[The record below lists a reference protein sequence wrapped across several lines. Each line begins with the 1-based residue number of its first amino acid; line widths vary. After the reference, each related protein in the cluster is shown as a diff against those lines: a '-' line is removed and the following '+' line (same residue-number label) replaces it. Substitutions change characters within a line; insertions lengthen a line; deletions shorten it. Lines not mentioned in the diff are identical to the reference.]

1 MLNLDDPR
9 AALRQ
14 AFGLIKEGRAS
25 DALAVLSPI
34 LEKDPDNA
42 EAWWLLAHAAA
53 TAADSVLAC
62 QQVLSLRPGYAPALQ
77 MLSEQQL
84 QTARDL
90 IDQKQPREAYATIQ
104 AILEREPNNAEA
116 WWLAALTASTTTE
129 SAAAC
134 QKVLAIAPDH
144 ALAQQKLT
152 ALQQTLSQSLKV
164 KQKQIKRSKPTGK
177 RRIGCV
183 LALVGLAV
191 LVFGSTLAFISLTGN
206 NLGLPI
212 GAQFNTQQD
221 LGRVGLKPLIKV
233 GTLVVDS
240 TTDLYFTCGANSLVL
255 IVVRFVTTNSSPG
268 RAVRLYD
275 PTHQLLMIGGPGTQQ
290 DHNTA
295 TLSTL
300 LTDGGRYNLRLV
312 GTAGSAQGAYVAQIV
327 IADPG
332 ALSPPQSNQT
342 SPGQ

>member
-191 LVFGSTLAFISLTGN
+191 LVFVLVCIVGFARHGFRFFSLFWPKGTFFPLAVFVACIEFLSFLSRPFTLAIRLFANMTAGHVLLKVFGTFVVA
-206 NLGLPI
+206 LGSFGALPYVFGI
-212 GAQFNTQQD
+212 
-221 LGRVGLKPLIKV
+221 LPLAV
-233 GTLVVDS
+233 NVALS
-240 TTDLYFTCGANSLVL
+240 ALEVL
-255 IVVRFVTTNSSPG
+255 IAVV
-268 RAVRLYD
+268 
-275 PTHQLLMIGGPGTQQ
+275 Q
-290 DHNTA
+290 
-295 TLSTL
+295 
-300 LTDGGRYNLRLV
+300 
-312 GTAGSAQGAYVAQIV
+312 AYVF
-327 IADPG
+327 
-332 ALSPPQSNQT
+332 ALLASIYLNDAINLH
-342 SPGQ
+342 